1 VRHDFIVRTRKVGHD
16 KTVWECQQN
25 RGGQGGKRDSGRW
38 WVLGKVYSLGWSE
51 NETAVCLP
59 FKSSTQYPSRP
70 SLVFL
75 SDFPHLQ
82 RTFLPAAHPYP
93 TLPTHIR
100 LSPNM
105 RFWQAISILLA
116 SFTIANAAN
125 VSVRQRDSNELLG
138 KRQVVQANICATVGP
153 LSVPGLL
160 GITPSIRIVSVS
172 RVVIVAFMD
181 LLG

>member
-1 VRHDFIVRTRKVGHD
+1 
-16 KTVWECQQN
+16 
-25 RGGQGGKRDSGRW
+25 
-38 WVLGKVYSLGWSE
+38 
-51 NETAVCLP
+51 
-59 FKSSTQYPSRP
+59 
-70 SLVFL
+70 
-75 SDFPHLQ
+75 
-82 RTFLPAAHPYP
+82 
-93 TLPTHIR
+93 
-100 LSPNM
+100 M